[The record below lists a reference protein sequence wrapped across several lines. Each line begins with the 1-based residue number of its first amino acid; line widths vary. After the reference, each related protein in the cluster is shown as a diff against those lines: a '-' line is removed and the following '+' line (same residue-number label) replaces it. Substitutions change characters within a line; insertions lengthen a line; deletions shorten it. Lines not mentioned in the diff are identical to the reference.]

1 MGQRRRAGLMLDP
14 LGLSTP
20 ALVGS
25 SFASDEKGRC
35 GMHVR
40 ILLQITA
47 DDGAA
52 SLTEEVTA
60 FEKSAERPEDLGLS
74 LAEGKAVT
82 AAIQRHVVNAQVASW
97 TERHRGCEA
106 CGVRRRSKG
115 SSPVVFRTLYGDVPL
130 ASPRLH
136 RCPCQ
141 DADGP
146 ATLLPLR
153 TLIPGQIA
161 PERLYLEAR
170 WSSLVPYAG
179 AAKAARQS
187 CSAPST
193 AMCRSRARGC
203 TAARAKTR
211 TVRLP
216 CCRCAP
222 SSLAR
227 SPPSGFIWKHAGH
240 RSCPTLPQP
249 GYWPTCCR
257 SRPARTGPPCGSM
270 PCGSRNVRNP
280 SWATSGPASSMAV
293 LPTGRSCPSRKAA
306 SWLLLMAA
314 TFATG
319 TTGRATSS

>member
-20 ALVGS
+20 ALVGN

-35 GMHVR
+35 AMHVR

-82 AAIQRHVVNAQVASW
+82 AAIQRHVVNTQVASW

-106 CGVRRRSKG
+106 SGRRPHSKG

-170 WSSLVPYAG
+170 WSSI
-179 AAKAARQS
+179 AR
-187 CSAPST
+187 ALR
-193 AMCRSRARGC
+193 CRSRA
-203 TAARAKTR
+203 
-211 TVRLP
+211 
-216 CCRCAP
+216 
-222 SSLAR
+222 
-227 SPPSGFIWKHAGH
+227 
-240 RSCPTLPQP
+240 
-249 GYWPTCCR
+249 
-257 SRPARTGPPCGSM
+257 
-270 PCGSRNVRNP
+270 
-280 SWATSGPASSMAV
+280 
-293 LPTGRSCPSRKAA
+293 TGRRAA
-306 SWLLLMAA
+306 D
-314 TFATG
+314 
-319 TTGRATSS
+319 RVR